1 MEILSCHKQV
11 IVTTETKKWGESGGR
26 AHKDAQDSDSGDQ
39 HQNADITLLF
49 IKDESLHT
57 STYLFLHKV

>member
-26 AHKDAQDSDSGDQ
+26 AHKDAQDSDSGNQ
-39 HQNADITLLF
+39 PRGADLTLLF
-49 IKDESLHT
+49 IIQ
-57 STYLFLHKV
+57 TYI